1 MQATISGL
9 VVVFVFCLF
18 LLHRFVSAH
27 DELVEGCLFC
37 LHFWCSRWPFRAVVL
52 VNSAPQSGQL
62 ALVAWPDF
70 SRWWRRR
77 LLKVENWRP
86 LQPCSQHWGLGLLWT
101 TRTCPWLSCWWGAPP
116 VCITGGIEYIIAGSW
131 ETGLLIWLASI
142 LTSVSQDCHN
152 QLTRNARKGEHPSM
166 EGRRSPC
173 IVVVGKGSGNPF
185 GWKMGAVESKRAGPF
200 AEPEWWAR

>member
-1 MQATISGL
+1 MNYVVRSGSKANELRKVAVEMKFIALEISAKRLGERPWYHASHHLWFGRCFSFLSFFSSFALGL
-9 VVVFVFCLF
+9 
-18 LLHRFVSAH
+18 AH
-27 DELVEGCLFC
+27 EELVEGCLFC
-37 LHFWCSRWPFRAVVL
+37 LHFWCSRWPFLAVVL

-86 LQPCSQHWGLGLLWT
+86 LHPCSQHWGLGLLWT

-131 ETGLLIWLASI
+131 ETGLLI
-142 LTSVSQDCHN
+142 
-152 QLTRNARKGEHPSM
+152 
-166 EGRRSPC
+166 
-173 IVVVGKGSGNPF
+173 
-185 GWKMGAVESKRAGPF
+185 
-200 AEPEWWAR
+200 